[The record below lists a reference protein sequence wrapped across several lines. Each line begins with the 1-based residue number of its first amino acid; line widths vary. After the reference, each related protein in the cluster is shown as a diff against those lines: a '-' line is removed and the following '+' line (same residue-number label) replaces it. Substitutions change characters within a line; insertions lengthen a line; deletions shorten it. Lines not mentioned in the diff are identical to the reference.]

1 MPGKYEATASPQI
14 RIRPRVRDGGF
25 AVSSYVCDL
34 RVTEMEAHS
43 TMAGSA
49 MSLQQAVPF
58 FLVSDMEASVRFYV
72 DGLGFEITEKWI
84 FDGTIRVDTG
94 VRRYVLTASSS
105 AA

>member
-43 TMAGSA
+43 TMA
-49 MSLQQAVPF
+49 
-58 FLVSDMEASVRFYV
+58 VRFYV